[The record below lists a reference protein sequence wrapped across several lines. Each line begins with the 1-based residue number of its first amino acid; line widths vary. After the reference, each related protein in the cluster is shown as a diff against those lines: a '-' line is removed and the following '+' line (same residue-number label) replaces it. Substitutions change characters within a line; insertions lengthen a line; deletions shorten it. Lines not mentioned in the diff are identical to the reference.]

1 VSLDTAAARFDRG
14 SGVPFPVVYAY
25 PGAEGALDA
34 EARFAYLGLPGE
46 DYEPPPPSAGGGRP
60 TLLIGVGVPV

>member
-14 SGVPFPVVYAY
+14 SGVPFPVLYTY
-25 PGAEGALDA
+25 PGATGALDA

-46 DYEPPPPSAGGGRP
+46 DYEPAPSAGAGQP
-60 TLLIGVGVPV
+60 TLRVGIGVHI